1 MAHRDT
7 HDVPAWFADPDA
19 IGRMVLPG
27 RMLRVVTTDKPGKR
41 RTLPQIRSAVRDVR
55 SVRPREAARDRT
67 SERSSASSTT
77 RMRAAALLTEIT
89 LEEGREAEMIRGILG
104 KNLDSRSVVDV
115 ASWSSVSG
123 VSARTR

>member
-1 MAHRDT
+1 
-7 HDVPAWFADPDA
+7 
-19 IGRMVLPG
+19 
-27 RMLRVVTTDKPGKR
+27 
-41 RTLPQIRSAVRDVR
+41 
-55 SVRPREAARDRT
+55 
-67 SERSSASSTT
+67 
-77 RMRAAALLTEIT
+77 MRAAALLTEIT